1 RSCRGIALLQNPTSI
16 SHLRLVPHPPD
27 ASPALIVL
35 HHYRI
40 SRLVR
45 IVANDYTGTGLV
57 GISPALLFGIEH
69 LGGFIF
75 DAGDVV
81 AVKNPSDVAGIV
93 GCDVD
98 NRAFDDAS
106 RPEESRNAC
115 GLTVLLASETIEERH
130 PGPFS

>member
-1 RSCRGIALLQNPTSI
+1 MW
-16 SHLRLVPHPPD
+16 
-27 ASPALIVL
+27 
-35 HHYRI
+35 
-40 SRLVR
+40 
-45 IVANDYTGTGLV
+45 IVANDYAGPGLV

-81 AVKNPSDVAGIV
+81 AVKNLSDVAGIF

-106 RPEESRNAC
+106 CSQESGNTC
-115 GLTVLLASETIEERH
+115 GLAMLLASETIKERH
-130 PGPFS
+130 PGPFSYGPIVLPAAVG